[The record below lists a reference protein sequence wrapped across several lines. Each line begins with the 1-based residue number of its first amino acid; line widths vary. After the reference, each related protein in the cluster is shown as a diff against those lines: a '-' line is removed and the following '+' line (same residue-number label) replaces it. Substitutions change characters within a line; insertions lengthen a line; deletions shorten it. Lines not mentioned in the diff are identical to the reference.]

1 MSNKLEG
8 FVKENKKAFEEKGP
22 SDQLW
27 KRIEAE
33 LDKKKHQPTRN
44 FKRYQWLSIAALL
57 VVSLGIYFT
66 ATNRSNHEIAVADV
80 SPDYGKKEI
89 QFASLIEEK
98 RDSLQLYSKE
108 NPDLF
113 KKFVSDLKKLDENYE
128 SLKKELQTSPNPEV
142 VVSEMMKNL
151 EIQAN
156 ILSQQLSIIN
166 HVHQYKKENNTI

>member
-8 FVKENKKAFEEKGP
+8 FVKENKRAFEAKGP

-27 KRIEAE
+27 SRIEAE
-33 LDKKKHQPTRN
+33 LDKKSKKKTI
-44 FKRYQWLSIAALL
+44 KLYQWLSVAALL
-57 VVSLGIYFT
+57 VMSVGFYYSYRQ
-66 ATNRSNHEIAVADV
+66 TNAEIVVADV
-80 SPDYGKKEI
+80 SSDYGKKEVL
-89 QFASLIEEK
+89 FASLIEEK
-98 RDSLQLYSKE
+98 RDSLALYSKE

-113 KKFVSDLKKLDENYE
+113 KKFVGDLKKLDENYE
-128 SLKKELQTSPNPEV
+128 ELKKELQTSPNPEV

-166 HVHQYKKENNTI
+166 QVNQYKKENTI

>member
-8 FVKENKKAFEEKGP
+8 FVKENKKAFEAKGP

-27 KRIEAE
+27 SRIEAE
-33 LDKKKHQPTRN
+33 LDKKSKKKPI
-44 FKRYQWLSIAALL
+44 KLYQWLSVAAVL
-57 VVSLGIYFT
+57 VLSLGIYFSYPK
-66 ATNRSNHEIAVADV
+66 TNSEIAVADV
-80 SPDYGKKEI
+80 SADYGKREV

-98 RDSLQLYSKE
+98 RDSLALYSKE

-113 KKFVSDLKKLDENYE
+113 KKFVSDLKELDENYE
-128 SLKKELQTSPNPEV
+128 GLKKELQTSPNPEA

-151 EIQAN
+151 QIQAD

-166 HVHQYKKENNTI
+166 QVNQYKKENTI